1 MSQKEESAVFRVSCP
16 VINYEKVVQQDILWN
31 WKHTA
36 ETITPADSANAR
48 GFAYLELSSFVA
60 GMNKITVGAKNSS
73 SAEPFRGSIS
83 HVEIAPKLPAG
94 TSDFWNSANLQAIL
108 SSGSSNRKEIE

>member
-1 MSQKEESAVFRVSCP
+1 MQSLKKEESAVFRVSCP

-60 GMNKITVGAKNSS
+60 GMNKITVGAKN
-73 SAEPFRGSIS
+73 R
-83 HVEIAPKLPAG
+83 LLCG
-94 TSDFWNSANLQAIL
+94 TFWGASVT
-108 SSGSSNRKEIE
+108 